1 MGSTPK
7 SLERLMQL
15 TEKGLLAP
23 GAEICDLG
31 ATQIFG
37 DHVNDGARSF
47 LSYYAGKSAK
57 ARAPSDLSK
66 AELAALT
73 HGCFL
78 GDLLVMAGFGYTAL
92 DIFHATR
99 TILFDL
105 NAHEPGPEI
114 AGKFD
119 LVMNFG
125 TTEHVLNQWLSFRT
139 IHLLPE
145 VGGLMYHDL
154 PMAGYIHHAF
164 FRYDPM
170 FFDQIAQANGYELI
184 GQYISGGSFRDTPRK
199 LLEQGYPH
207 PTFEDMGIEA
217 IFRKPDTEP
226 FRVPLETST
235 SLSVDPKFWNI
246 AESGAVKLAGSAEI
260 YYPAGHTGAD
270 TPIPALARQLLSRIK
285 SAVGRRISGT

>member
-7 SLERLMQL
+7 SLERLMNL

-37 DHVNDGARSF
+37 EHVGEGARSF
-47 LSYYAGKSAK
+47 LSYYANRIPT
-57 ARAPSDLSK
+57 ARAPSDLS
-66 AELAALT
+66 AEELASLK

-114 AGKFD
+114 LGKFD
-119 LVMNFG
+119 LVLNFG

-139 IHLLPE
+139 IHLLPKI
-145 VGGLMYHDL
+145 GGVMYHDL
-154 PMAGYIHHAF
+154 PMAGYINHAF

-170 FFDQIAQANGYELI
+170 FFEQILVANNYKFI
-184 GQYISGGSFRDTPRK
+184 GQYISGGNIRNTPEK
-199 LLEQGYPH
+199 LLSQGYPH
-207 PTFEDMGIEA
+207 KTYEDMGIEA
-217 IFRKPDTEP
+217 IFVKMNDDL
-226 FRVPLETST
+226 FCVPLETST
-235 SLSVDPKFWNI
+235 SLSVDPNFWSI
-246 AESGAVKLAGSAEI
+246 AESGSVKMAGKAEI
-260 YYPAGHTGAD
+260 YYPSSHIERELD
-270 TPIPALARQLLSRIK
+270 LKSIARSILKRIRHK
-285 SAVGRRISGT
+285 FS